1 MVRFRLL
8 CGDFLLPNQQRTL
21 KNERPSAWDT
31 RPWPPSGR
39 AGKRRRK
46 GAGNPCRENG
56 APNINWPKWPV
67 DLVNDTK
74 RHSPEKPYVLRMTST
89 WHYVKP
95 RWKVVNGQI
104 VHLPSSHNR
113 EGLVGDHFDHQ
124 PDNRNALL
132 CKSGCYH
139 FDNSHASVT
148 LLANNAFHYP
158 PHTRNRQ
165 RRMPMT
171 TEQWE
176 RENQDTLM
184 EYFIDGDPSV
194 RRIQCEYCHKVIY
207 TQTRNRKYCN
217 FQTCGHKMLNLRK
230 SLKKRAERGT
240 YTCACCGEPFLPI
253 RADARYCSNACRQK
267 DYRQRKIA
275 AHTALWGTW

>member
-8 CGDFLLPNQQRTL
+8 CGDFLLPNPAPYLDNRMTVCMGYTAKTL
-21 KNERPSAWDT
+21 R
-31 RPWPPSGR
+31 RR

-56 APNINWPKWPV
+56 APKINWPKWPV

-104 VHLPSSHNR
+104 VHLPLNHNR

-217 FQTCGHKMLNLRK
+217 FQTCGHKRCWICGKALKSVLNV
-230 SLKKRAERGT
+230 
-240 YTCACCGEPFLPI
+240 EPTPALAVGS
-253 RADARYCSNACRQK
+253 RSCRSGQMPNIAAMPVG
-267 DYRQRKIA
+267 RKI
-275 AHTALWGTW
+275 TASVK